1 MWNGA
6 RGGPERRIVPG
17 GAMKQ
22 LAMISYAITAAG
34 VLMLAIA
41 IVAGLSPLWQLTGA
55 MLVLAGGVKIAVVQI
70 WQRLAGL

>member
-1 MWNGA
+1 
-6 RGGPERRIVPG
+6 
-17 GAMKQ
+17 MKQ

-34 VLMLAIA
+34 VIMLAIA

>member
-1 MWNGA
+1 
-6 RGGPERRIVPG
+6 
-17 GAMKQ
+17 MKQ
-22 LAMISYAITAAG
+22 LALISYAITAAG

-41 IVAGLSPLWQLTGA
+41 VVAGLSPLWQLTGA

>member
-1 MWNGA
+1 
-6 RGGPERRIVPG
+6 
-17 GAMKQ
+17 MKQ

>member
-1 MWNGA
+1 
-6 RGGPERRIVPG
+6 
-17 GAMKQ
+17 MKQ
-22 LAMISYAITAAG
+22 LALISYAITAAG